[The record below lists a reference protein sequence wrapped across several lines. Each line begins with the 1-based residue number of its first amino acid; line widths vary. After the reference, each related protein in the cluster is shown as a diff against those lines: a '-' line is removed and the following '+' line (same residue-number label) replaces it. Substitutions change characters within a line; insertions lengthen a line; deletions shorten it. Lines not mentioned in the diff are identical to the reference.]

1 MILRVNGVNPIVATT
16 TAVRAGASDY
26 SNVTLGTSSYPWK
39 AVYGTALYGT
49 TIYENG
55 TSIASKYLP
64 LAGGSGF
71 RLFFSQADT
80 LCFSPGPVKIQIR
93 ARLRDGNAVASDIIS
108 TTALEVLKDGEI

>member
-1 MILRVNGVNPIVATT
+1 MVLDDFDVVYVTYSQSGRTVLEKNKNELEAT
-16 TAVRAGASDY
+16 D
-26 SNVTLGTSSYPWK
+26 
-39 AVYGTALYGT
+39 
-49 TIYENG
+49 
-55 TSIASKYLP
+55 
-64 LAGGSGF
+64 SGF